1 MKEVYC
7 MKKIATAVLLIL
19 IINNVYAKDLV
30 EFIDIDQSPIPLPP
44 SELIAL
50 NNNKINK
57 ILADDG
63 FSHLEKKSTEI
74 NNFTNS
80 LNMAKSKK
88 LKSMKI
94 TNIAQS
100 HIVYEKLSDLKFSF
114 KPFNFNQGNLIAVLP
129 HGTFKNNVWTGVD
142 RFFDIPNIGIAR
154 LEELDLG
161 ANQGKVYMFKTEV
174 NTKVRGKEAISKIF
188 LNNTSKLENISWVEN
203 NMSYT
208 LSFQPIKSSLKKTEV
223 SSLNSSM
230 KIIQPTFSAYSLT
243 KELK

>member
-1 MKEVYC
+1 MF
-7 MKKIATAVLLIL
+7 MKKKIIAVFLSALAF
-19 IINNVYAKDLV
+19 NNPAFAKDLV

-44 SELIAL
+44 SELMIL
-50 NNNKINK
+50 NNNKMNR

-63 FSHLEKKSTEI
+63 FSHLEKNSTEI

-88 LKSMKI
+88 LKSMKV

-114 KPFNFNQGNLIAVLP
+114 KPLNFNQGSLIGVLP
-129 HGTFKNNVWTGVD
+129 HGTFQNNVWTGVD
-142 RFFDIPNIGIAR
+142 RFFDIPNIGVAR
-154 LEELDLG
+154 LEELDLA

-174 NTKVRGKEAISKIF
+174 NTKVRGKKAISKVF
-188 LNNTSKLENISWVEN
+188 LNNISKLENISWVEN

-208 LSFQPIKSSLKKTEV
+208 LTFQPIKSTLKKTEV
-223 SSLNSSM
+223 SSSNSSM
-230 KIIQPTFSAYSLT
+230 KNIQPTFSAYSLT